1 MDHLRHRRRPWTS
14 VAVLWNAAVA
24 IGLVLGLL
32 LPVLATPG

>member
-1 MDHLRHRRRPWTS
+1 MDIFRQRRRSWAS

-32 LPVLATPG
+32 LPFVAQPG